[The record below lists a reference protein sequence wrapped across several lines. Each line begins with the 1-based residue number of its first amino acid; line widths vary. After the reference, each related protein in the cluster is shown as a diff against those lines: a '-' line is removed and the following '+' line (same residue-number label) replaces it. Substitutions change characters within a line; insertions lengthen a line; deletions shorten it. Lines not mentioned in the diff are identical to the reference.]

1 MKKALIKE
9 GFKLYHYLNGEKI
22 EGKDKYMTGDC
33 SRLSGDCTELSGE
46 CSGLIGNCSG
56 LRGDCTS
63 LRGDCSGLIG
73 DCSGLRGDLD
83 YCDITADDREK
94 GVNIIDLIKE
104 EE

>member
-22 EGKDKYMTGDC
+22 EGKNEYMMGNC
-33 SRLSGDCTELSGE
+33 SGLSGDCT
-46 CSGLIGNCSG
+46 GLRGNCSW
-56 LRGDCTS
+56 LLIGDCS
-63 LRGDCSGLIG
+63 CLRGDCSGLIG
-73 DCSGLRGDLD
+73 DCSGVSGNLD
-83 YCDITADDREK
+83 DCDITAEDREN